1 MFEKGKSGNPAG
13 RPKGIQDKRV
23 EMRALLEPYAPSLIE
38 KAVQLALEG
47 DTTALKLC
55 VDKIVPSIKPISE
68 SVLIEADKSLAVT
81 GKSVV
86 DAMTSGSISVTSGFD
101 VLRSLQAQAKLEEMT
116 IIEERLSALEKKAN
130 L

>member
-13 RPKGIQDKRV
+13 RPKGIKDKRV

-55 VDKIVPSIKPISE
+55 VDKIVPSMKPISE
-68 SVLIEADKSLAVT
+68 SVLIEADKSLADT

-86 DAMTSGSISVTSGFD
+86 DAMTSGSISITSGFD

>member
-55 VDKIVPSIKPISE
+55 VEQDCPIYQANFR
-68 SVLIEADKSLAVT
+68 ICPY
-81 GKSVV
+81 
-86 DAMTSGSISVTSGFD
+86 
-101 VLRSLQAQAKLEEMT
+101 RS
-116 IIEERLSALEKKAN
+116 R
-130 L
+130 

>member
-1 MFEKGKSGNPAG
+1 MFQKGKSGNPAG

-86 DAMTSGSISVTSGFD
+86 DAMTSGSISVTSGFN

-116 IIEERLSALEKKAN
+116 IIEERLSALEKKAK

>member
-1 MFEKGKSGNPAG
+1 
-13 RPKGIQDKRV
+13 
-23 EMRALLEPYAPSLIE
+23 MRALLEPYAPSLIE
-38 KAVQLALEG
+38 KAVQLAIEG

-68 SVLIEADKSLAVT
+68 SVLIDADKSLAVT

>member
-116 IIEERLSALEKKAN
+116 IIEERLSALEKKAK

>member
-23 EMRALLEPYAPSLIE
+23 EMRALLEPYASSLIE

-86 DAMTSGSISVTSGFD
+86 DAMTSGCISVTSGFD

-116 IIEERLSALEKKAN
+116 IIEERLSALEKKAK

>member
-86 DAMTSGSISVTSGFD
+86 DAMTSGSISVTSGFN

-116 IIEERLSALEKKAN
+116 IIEERLSALEKKAR

>member
-1 MFEKGKSGNPAG
+1 MFQKGKSGNPAG

-68 SVLIEADKSLAVT
+68 SVLIDADKSLAVT

-116 IIEERLSALEKKAN
+116 IVEERLSALEKKAN

>member
-86 DAMTSGSISVTSGFD
+86 DAMTSGSISVTSGFN

-116 IIEERLSALEKKAN
+116 IIEERLSALEKKAK

>member
-13 RPKGIQDKRV
+13 RPKGIQAKRV

-116 IIEERLSALEKKAN
+116 IIEERLSALEKKAK